1 MYILARHGSRDN
13 RYWSSTAIFLGSIAL
28 CVLSSLAPLA
38 EANGLR
44 LKAALTIVQPAII
57 ETEPLLSKTELL
69 SVTGC
74 VDGCSVSFGS
84 VILGGNGPE
93 QVAFKIVS
101 TKHPL
106 LRFHP
111 DYYRDGVVINTTSKH
126 LELEVT
132 GSIETLSEA
141 YVQTIEETPPLAYGI
156 EISYP

>member
-1 MYILARHGSRDN
+1 MYVLAMHGSKYK
-13 RYWSSTAIFLGSIAL
+13 RYRSNTVIFLGLPAL
-28 CVLSSLAPLA
+28 CLLSNLVPLA

-44 LKAALTIVQPAII
+44 LKAALNIVQPASI
-57 ETEPLLSKTELL
+57 ETEPLLSTTELL

-74 VDGCSVSFGS
+74 ADGCAVSLGS

-93 QVAFKIVS
+93 QVALKIVS
-101 TKHPL
+101 TEHPL

-111 DYYRDGVVINTTSKH
+111 DFYKDGVVLNTTNNH

-132 GSIETLSEA
+132 GSIETVIEG
-141 YVQTIEETPPLAYGI
+141 YEETTEETQSLAYGI

>member
-1 MYILARHGSRDN
+1 MYILARHGSRDI
-13 RYWSSTAIFLGSIAL
+13 RYWSSTTIFLGSIAL
-28 CVLSSLAPLA
+28 CFLSNLAPPA

-44 LKAALTIVQPAII
+44 LKAALTIVQPVSI
-57 ETEPLLSKTELL
+57 ETEPLLSATELL

-74 VDGCSVSFGS
+74 ADGCAVS
-84 VILGGNGPE
+84 LGNVVLRGNGPE
-93 QVAFKIVS
+93 EVALKIVS

-111 DYYRDGVVINTTSKH
+111 DFYKDVVVINTTNNY

-132 GSIETLSEA
+132 GSIETLRET
-141 YVQTIEETPPLAYGI
+141 YEQTTEETQPLAYGI